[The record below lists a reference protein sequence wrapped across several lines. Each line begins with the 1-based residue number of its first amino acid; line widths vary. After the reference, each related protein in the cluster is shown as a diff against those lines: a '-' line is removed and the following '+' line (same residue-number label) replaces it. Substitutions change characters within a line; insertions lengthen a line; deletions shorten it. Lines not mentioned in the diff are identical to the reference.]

1 MYLNNKLNYKISG
14 VAWRGFAL
22 PFKTP
27 FISSNTEAT
36 IKYGLLLCLTTE
48 EGSFGIGESSPIG
61 AGTISNIDTLSQ
73 ELSNI
78 ASILLH
84 TNPVE
89 LESKLKSFNLSPE
102 LLFGIETALLDLEG
116 KINRFPISGLIGGKP
131 TPFNVNALI
140 ASDDLQE
147 ILSESTIAITQG
159 FTTLKIKIGNA
170 TLQEDE
176 EMLSA
181 LRKVVG
187 PNVKIRLDPNQ
198 AWTVEQ
204 AIESIRKLEK
214 FDIEYIEQPVS
225 AKTPNHLAI
234 VRSSVG
240 IPIAADEAL
249 GSLAD
254 AKRIFSQGEAD
265 ILIIKAARLGGIS
278 KSMEIID
285 FARENGKD
293 VVVTSSLES
302 DIGIA
307 ASAHLVSSLP
317 NKTLAQGLSTSL
329 LFNDNLGIDMLVPIS
344 GRMYPPHG
352 NGLGIDVDLSRL
364 DKHGLPIVGNVGELP
379 NGWGKS

>member
-14 VAWRGFAL
+14 LAWRGFAL
-22 PFKTP
+22 PFRTP

-36 IKYGLLLCLTTE
+36 IKYGLILCLTTE
-48 EGSFGIGESSPIG
+48 DGSVGIGESSPIG

-84 TNPVE
+84 TNSVE
-89 LESKLKSFNLSPE
+89 LESKLKSLNLSPV
-102 LLFGIETALLDLEG
+102 LLFGLETALLDLEG
-116 KINRFPISGLIGGKP
+116 KINGFPISGLIGGES
-131 TPFNVNALI
+131 TPFDVNALI
-140 ASDDLQE
+140 ASDDLKE

-159 FTTLKIKIGNA
+159 FQTLKIKIGNG
-170 TLQEDE
+170 TLESDE

-181 LRKVVG
+181 LREIVG
-187 PNVKIRLDPNQ
+187 PNIKIRLDPNQ
-198 AWTVEQ
+198 AWGVEQ
-204 AIESIRKLEK
+204 AIESIRRLER
-214 FDIEYIEQPVS
+214 FGIEYIEQPVS
-225 AKTPNHLAI
+225 ARIPNHLEI
-234 VRSSVG
+234 VRNSVG

-278 KSMEIID
+278 KSLEIID
-285 FARENGKD
+285 FARESSKD
-293 VVVTSSLES
+293 VVITSSLES

-307 ASAHLVSSLP
+307 ASVHLASSLP

-329 LFNDNLGIDMLVPIS
+329 LFNENLGTDMLIPIS
-344 GRMYPPHG
+344 GQMYPPHG

-364 DKHGLPIVGNVGELP
+364 EKYGLPIVGNVGELP
-379 NGWGKS
+379 SGWEKA